1 VNKEFALNKCFFNK
15 NIILCLIL
23 GGCLTLL
30 PSIQAEGQLR
40 DKVGGS
46 CRYKTYSGN
55 ATIISINKTIPDDT
69 EGNTRFEV
77 KFNFNPATIIEEN
90 FAQVKGKTF
99 YLYDDNL
106 RNPNQTYL
114 EKYNIKIGQVLGGH
128 LLAIT
133 QGTCTPVIFDFPLLK
148 AEK

>member
-1 VNKEFALNKCFFNK
+1 M
-15 NIILCLIL
+15 

-30 PSIQAEGQLR
+30 SSIQADGQIR
-40 DKVGGS
+40 EKVGGS
-46 CRYKTYSGN
+46 CRYKTYNGQ
-55 ATIISINKTIPDDT
+55 ATILSISKTVPDNA
-69 EGNTRFEV
+69 EGYTRFEV
-77 KFNFNPATIIEEN
+77 KFNFNPGTIIEEN

-114 EKYNIKIGQVLGGH
+114 DKHNIKIGQVLDGH